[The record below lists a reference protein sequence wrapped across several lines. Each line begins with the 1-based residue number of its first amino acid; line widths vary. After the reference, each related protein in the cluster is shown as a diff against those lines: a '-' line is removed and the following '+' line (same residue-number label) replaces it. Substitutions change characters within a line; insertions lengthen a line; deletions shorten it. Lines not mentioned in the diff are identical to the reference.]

1 MKKVRVLA
9 GLLCLMMILTAMPML
24 QVSAATAGFTLD
36 TIFADWG
43 GYYVREQLNLSGTI
57 KEGTYDEWIAK
68 EGLVFTDASGA
79 AATPVYDTTNKA
91 LAGTKWSNPVGTN
104 FRWNNGT
111 QYNQATWYPLA
122 DSAVV
127 ITCYPRQSA
136 NMILEVGFGKN
147 QGAWIAM
154 SKSAIQAKYTNA
166 SGGTGWTAAESWGD
180 PWWRTIMIVPEETGY
195 RVYYKG
201 ADGAGSADNL
211 EDDRTW
217 TQAFDEVIPYANV
230 APGVQVTDFQLL
242 SSVRILEKPRAT
254 FTSAQVMGVDKKQS
268 MIEFKDSTVPSA
280 DVVAV
285 DETNGTVTFDET
297 NGMKLSG
304 GSATWKGASYPISN
318 SSGLLFKA
326 KLGAGE
332 ELVFSLGANFG
343 SGNRKQ
349 AQFYLTNQYAAAI
362 GSGTWTASSYVPGH
376 EWVDY
381 YITTRD
387 QDAGYCVY
395 AKRETEENWSL
406 IQEVTGYKNS
416 NVNPS
421 NVLVSG
427 SGSVKLLSK
436 VTNFDGKKMLML
448 DYTGAIMKEDGTAT
462 IPVGTTFTATMAPS
476 VTAGKLVFASY
487 TGEGAAAELA
497 NVAIYDVADLVNGQ
511 QAYTPVAGATKT
523 KVFLWDDFTKLTPLS
538 SVKAITLVA
547 AE

>member
-24 QVSAATAGFTLD
+24 QVSAATANLTLD

-43 GYYVREQLNLSGTI
+43 GYYVRERLDLSGAI

-68 EGLVFTDASGA
+68 EGLAFTDASGQP
-79 AATPVYDTTNKA
+79 ATPVYDSGNKA
-91 LAGTKWSNPVGTN
+91 LAGTKWTNPVGTN
-104 FRWNNGT
+104 FRWNNGK
-111 QYNQATWYPLA
+111 QYNNATWYPLA
-122 DSAVV
+122 DSAVA
-127 ITCYPRQSA
+127 ITCYPRQND
-136 NMILEVGFGKN
+136 NMILEVGFGQNK
-147 QGAWIAM
+147 GAWIAM
-154 SKSAIQAKYTNA
+154 SKSAINTKYVDANGKTQ
-166 SGGTGWTAAESWGD
+166 WPAESWGD
-180 PWWRTIMIVPEETGY
+180 PWWRTILIVPEETGY
-195 RVYYKG
+195 RIYYKG
-201 ADGAGSADNL
+201 ADGAGSAADSL
-211 EDDRTW
+211 EDTRTW
-217 TQAFDEVIPYANV
+217 TQAFDMVIPYVNV

-254 FTSAQVMGVDKKQS
+254 FTSEQVMGVDKKQS
-268 MIEFKDSTVPSA
+268 TIEFKDSTVPSA

-304 GSATWKGASYPISN
+304 GSAIWKGVTYPISN
-318 SSGLLFKA
+318 SSGLHFKA
-326 KLGAGE
+326 KLGADE
-332 ELVFSLGANFG
+332 ELIFSFGANFG

-349 AQFYLTNQYAAAI
+349 AQFYLSNQYAAAI

-381 YITTRD
+381 YITTKD

-395 AKRETEENWSL
+395 AKRESEEKWSL
-406 IQEVTGYKNS
+406 IQEVTGYKSS

-421 NVLVSG
+421 NVQVDG
-427 SGSVKLLSK
+427 KGSVKLLSK
-436 VTNFDGKKMLML
+436 VTNFDNKKILLL

-476 VTAGKLVFASY
+476 VTAGKLVFVSY
-487 TGEGAAAELA
+487 TGEGTATELA

-511 QAYTPVAGATKT
+511 QTYTPVTGATKT

-538 SVKAITLVA
+538 SAKAITLVA